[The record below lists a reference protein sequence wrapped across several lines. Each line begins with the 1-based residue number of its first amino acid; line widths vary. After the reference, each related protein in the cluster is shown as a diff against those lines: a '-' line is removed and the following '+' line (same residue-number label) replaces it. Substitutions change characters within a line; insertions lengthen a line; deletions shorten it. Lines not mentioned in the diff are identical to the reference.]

1 VAELP
6 QGTVTFLFTD
16 VERSTELLARL
27 GAEAYARALAEHR
40 ALLRAAF
47 DAGGGVEVDTQGDSF
62 FVAFSRAS
70 DAVNAA
76 CLGQAALADGPIRVR
91 MGVHT
96 GEPLVTEA
104 GYAGM
109 DVHRA
114 ARIAAAGHGGQILLS
129 QAARDLMPDAGVV
142 DLGDHRLKAL
152 TRPERIYQL
161 GFEQHPP
168 LKSLNGSKLPEAAH
182 PLVGR
187 REEQDELAEL
197 IRTHRL
203 VTITGAGG
211 TGKTRLA
218 LQLAGEL
225 TDEFT
230 DGVYFVPLASISD
243 PELVVPVALEA
254 LNADA
259 AAGGHR
265 LCLLVLDNFE
275 HVLDAAPAVAD
286 LLARVPG
293 PTILVTSRTPLRL
306 SMEAEFALDPL
317 PHEAAVELFLDRARA
332 VRRGLEP
339 SATVDEICSRL
350 DGLPLALELA
360 AARLKLLDPPTL
372 LSRLDTRLPLLTRGP
387 RDVPEHQRTLEAT
400 IAWSYDLLD
409 DELRPLFAALSV
421 FSGSFTVEAAEAVVG
436 ADLDSLTTL
445 VEASLLKA
453 RRNSRFL
460 MLETMREFARNRLG
474 DSEAGDL
481 PRGQAAYFLSLVEQ
495 AAPELVGPDAAMWFA
510 RLEED
515 DGNLRAVLDWYALV
529 EPVRLPRFT
538 SALWRFWLVR
548 GRFEEGQIAVERALA
563 CRPTRAEEALLRYQ
577 LGALVMSRGATE
589 RSRELFEE
597 SLELFRAEGDSDG
610 EGRALAALGHAAAD
624 AGDWTRATAWYEA
637 ASELWRRH
645 GNRFAL
651 GATLSDRATVH
662 LRSGDPEEALELALE
677 ALDLQREHG
686 NRQGESLALATAGY
700 AQLALGRLSDAHELL
715 VDSARVAHV
724 LGYLHG
730 LLFSLNGLALW
741 NYTRGD
747 LERAASAFVLA
758 DAIREQIG
766 IEHDPDDVLVAEAR
780 VAAYA
785 AVPVKRPEQLDLDV
799 AVPLAIA

>member
-1 VAELP
+1 VAEFP
-6 QGTVTFLFTD
+6 DGTVTFLFTD

-27 GAEAYARALAEHR
+27 GAEAYARVLEEHR
-40 ALLRAAF
+40 AHLRAAF
-47 DAGGGVEVDTQGDSF
+47 DASGGVEVDTQGDSF

-70 DAVNAA
+70 DAVTAA
-76 CLGQAALADGPIRVR
+76 CRAQAALAQGPITVR
-91 MGVHT
+91 MGIHT

-129 QAARDLMPDAGVV
+129 QATRDLIPEADVV
-142 DLGDHRLKAL
+142 DLGDHRLKSL

-161 GFEQHPP
+161 GFKQYPR
-168 LKSLNGSKLPEAAH
+168 LNSLNGSKLPEAAH

-187 REEQDELAEL
+187 REEQDELAGL
-197 IRTHRL
+197 IRSHRL

-225 TDEFT
+225 TNEFV
-230 DGVYFVPLASISD
+230 DGVYFVSLASISD

-254 LNADA
+254 LGADSA
-259 AAGGHR
+259 PAGRG

-275 HVLDAAPAVAD
+275 HVLDAGPGLAD
-286 LLARVPG
+286 LLARMPG

-306 SMEAEFALDPL
+306 SMEAEFRLDPL
-317 PHEAAVELFLDRARA
+317 PHAAAVELFLDRARA
-332 VRRGLEP
+332 VRGGTEP
-339 SATVDEICSRL
+339 SSAVDEICDRL

-360 AARLKLLDPPTL
+360 AARLMLLDPPTL

-387 RDVPEHQRTLEAT
+387 RDVPERQRTLEAT
-400 IAWSYDLLD
+400 IAWSYDLLE
-409 DELRPLFAALSV
+409 DELRPLFVALSV
-421 FSGSFTVEAAEAVVG
+421 FSGSFSVEAAEAVVG
-436 ADLDSLTTL
+436 ADLDSLTAL
-445 VEASLLKA
+445 VEASLLKP

-460 MLETMREFARNRLG
+460 MLETMREFARNRL
-474 DSEAGDL
+474 DDTMVGDL
-481 PRGQAAYFLSLVEQ
+481 PRRQAAYFLSLVEQ
-495 AAPELVGPDAAMWFA
+495 AAPELAGPDAATWFA
-510 RLEED
+510 RLEDD

-529 EPVRLPRFT
+529 EPALLPRYT

-548 GRFEEGQIAVERALA
+548 GRFEEGQIALERALG
-563 CRPTRAEEALLRYQ
+563 CRPTRAEQALLRYQ

-589 RSRELFEE
+589 RSRRLFEE
-597 SLELFRAEGDSDG
+597 SLELFRVEGDSDG

-624 AGDWTRATAWYEA
+624 ARDWRRATAWYEA
-637 ASELWRRH
+637 ASELWRRQ

-651 GATLSDRATVH
+651 GATLCDRATVH
-662 LRSGDPEEALELALE
+662 LRSGDPEQALALALE

-686 NRQGESLALATAGY
+686 NRQAESLALATAGY
-700 AQLALGRLSDAHELL
+700 AYLASGQQADAHALL
-715 VDSARVAHV
+715 VDSARVAHA

-730 LLFSLNGLALW
+730 LLFSLNGLALVA
-741 NYTRGD
+741 YARGD
-747 LERAASAFVLA
+747 LDRAATTFALA
-758 DAIREQIG
+758 DAIREQMG
-766 IEHDPDDVLVAEAR
+766 IDHDPDDVLVAEAR
-780 VAAYA
+780 AAAYE
-785 AVPVKRPEQLDLDV
+785 AVPVTPLEELDLDI

>member
-6 QGTVTFLFTD
+6 DGTVTFLFTD
-16 VERSTELLARL
+16 VERSTELLTQL
-27 GAEAYARALAEHR
+27 GAESYARALGEHR

-62 FVAFSRAS
+62 FVAFSRAG
-70 DAVNAA
+70 DAVTAA
-76 CLGQAALADGPIRVR
+76 CRAQAALAGGPIAVR
-91 MGVHT
+91 MGIHT
-96 GEPLVTEA
+96 GEPLITDA

-129 QAARDLMPDAGVV
+129 QATRDLIPDADVV
-142 DLGDHRLKAL
+142 DLGDHRLKSL

-161 GFEQHPP
+161 GVEPFPP
-168 LKSLNGSKLPEAAH
+168 LNSLNGSRLPEAAH

-187 REEQDELAEL
+187 REEQGELAEL
-197 IRTHRL
+197 IRGHRL

-225 TDEFT
+225 ANEFA

-243 PELVVPVALEA
+243 PELVVPVTLEA
-254 LNADA
+254 LNADVG
-259 AAGGHR
+259 AAGRR

-275 HVLDAAPAVAD
+275 HVLEAAPALAD
-286 LLARVPG
+286 LLALMPG

-317 PHEAAVELFLDRARA
+317 PHGAAVELFLDRARA
-332 VRRGLEP
+332 VRRGTEP
-339 SATVDEICSRL
+339 SPAVDEICSRL

-360 AARLKLLDPPTL
+360 AARLKLLDPPAL

-387 RDVPEHQRTLEAT
+387 RDVPERQRTLEAT

-421 FSGSFTVEAAEAVVG
+421 FSGSFSVDAAEAVVG
-436 ADLDSLTTL
+436 ADLDSLTAL
-445 VEASLLKA
+445 VEASLLKP

-474 DSEAGDL
+474 DSDARDL
-481 PRGQAAYFLSLVEQ
+481 PRREAAYFLSLVEQ
-495 AAPELVGPDAAMWFA
+495 AAPELVGPDAATWFA
-510 RLEED
+510 RLEDD
-515 DGNLRAVLDWYALV
+515 DGNLRAVLDWYGLV
-529 EPVRLPRFT
+529 EPALLPRFT

-563 CRPTRAEEALLRYQ
+563 CDPTRAEEALLRYQ

-589 RSRELFEE
+589 RSGRLFEE

-610 EGRALAALGHAAAD
+610 EGKALAALGHAAAD
-624 AGDWTRATAWYEA
+624 AGDWQRATARYEA
-637 ASELWRRH
+637 ASELWRRQ
-645 GNRFAL
+645 GNRFEL

-662 LRSGDPEEALELALE
+662 LRSGDPEQALALSLEALE
-677 ALDLQREHG
+677 LQREHG
-686 NRQGESLALATAGY
+686 NRQGEALALATAGY
-700 AQLALGRLSDAHELL
+700 AHLALGRRTEARDLL
-715 VDSARVAHV
+715 VESATVAHA

-730 LLFSLNGLALW
+730 LLFSLNGLALGA
-741 NYTRGD
+741 YARGD
-747 LERAASAFVLA
+747 LERAAATFALA

-766 IEHDPDDVLVAEAR
+766 IEHDPDDVLVAGAR
-780 VAAYA
+780 AAAYA
-785 AVPVKRPEQLDLDV
+785 AFPVEPPDELDLDV
-799 AVPLAIA
+799 AVALAIA